1 MGLRFGFLLFL
12 WIVPLTG
19 IAQLEPPI
27 LDVMPTFAEEPDTE
41 LEQSQDQNEET
52 ANQSNTD
59 GKNPYDTLRFL
70 DWSRSLVSGYVE
82 SLNDGVDSFF
92 MSAFF
97 DDEIIADQSSG
108 SNGRLYFISRREE
121 ADNPD
126 YQVGVNLRLTLP
138 HSRDRFKLLI
148 ETDENEDDQ
157 IENDILDTTDNVTYS
172 TALRVDL
179 EPRDNWRTSLDNG
192 IRWSG
197 EPVYFTRVRVRR
209 VDYHNHWR
217 TRLYQQVGWRTDEGW
232 GAYSSVS
239 GLMPLGFHRYFNLSL
254 SGDYLLDNDYVDL
267 DARAAIFDELSERAA
282 MLYQFQI
289 LGNTLEYGKVT
300 DFVFSVSY
308 RRKIYKDFI
317 FAEIIPEMAWPRDR
331 DYEFTP
337 AITFR
342 LDFIFGQDD

>member
-1 MGLRFGFLLFL
+1 MGRRQGFLLCL
-12 WIVPLTG
+12 TTIPLFSHG
-19 IAQLEPPI
+19 QLEPPV
-27 LDVMPTFAEEPDTE
+27 LDVMPTFAEEPERSSDKK
-41 LEQSQDQNEET
+41 LSQSDET
-52 ANQSNTD
+52 ATSSNTN
-59 GKNPYDTLRFL
+59 GKNPYDTLKFL

-97 DDEIIADQSSG
+97 DDEVIADQSSG

-148 ETDENEDDQ
+148 ETDENQDDQ
-157 IENDILDTTDNVTYS
+157 IENDILNTTDNVTYS

-179 EPRDNWRTSLDNG
+179 EPRDNWRTSFDNG
-192 IRWSG
+192 VRWSG
-197 EPVYFTRVRVRR
+197 EPVYFSRVRVRR
-209 VDYHNHWR
+209 VDYHNYWR
-217 TRLYQQVGWRTDEGW
+217 TRLYQQIGWRTDEGW
-232 GAYSSVS
+232 GAFTSVS
-239 GLMPLGFHRYFNLSL
+239 GLMPLGFHRYLNISL

-267 DARAAIFDELSERAA
+267 EASSAIFDELSERAA
-282 MLYQFQI
+282 MLYQFKI
-289 LGNTLEYGKVT
+289 LGNTLEYGKVS
-300 DFVFSVSY
+300 DVIFSVSY
-308 RRKIYKDFI
+308 RRKIYDDFI
-317 FAEIIPEMAWPRDR
+317 FAEIIPELAWPRDR

-337 AITFR
+337 AITFQ